1 MSAQWLAAT
10 LVPAV
15 VAFLAIAALRRSPL
29 AARLVDRPNERSLHT
44 VPTPRVGGLGLL
56 AGALPVAAALAGA
69 QLGALIA
76 CAAALALL
84 SFADDLRSLPVNVRL
99 PGHCVAAGVAVLAI
113 ASPAPGFAGLGVA
126 GAIALALMLVWTT
139 NLFNFM
145 DGADGLAGGMAAIG
159 FGTLAFAASGPHA
172 PAIALA
178 CAALASASA
187 VFLVFNFPPARV
199 FLGDAGSIPLGFLA
213 GSIGAAG
220 AIAHAWP
227 AWFPALVF
235 APFIVDA
242 SITLLARLARGER
255 IWVAHR
261 EHAYQRIALAGWPRR
276 RLALAAWALMAAV
289 SASAVLALRA
299 GGMLQCGIL
308 AFWVVALVSLVLG
321 ARRRIPPA
329 ADRSRG
335 GERLGSP
342 GR

>member
-1 MSAQWLAAT
+1 MSPAWLVAIA
-10 LVPAV
+10 VPAL
-15 VAFLAIAALRRSPL
+15 VAAFTIEALRRSGF

-44 VPTPRVGGLGLL
+44 VPTPRVGGLGVL
-56 AGALPVAAALAGA
+56 AGAVPVAVVLSGA
-69 QLGALIA
+69 QFGVLLA
-76 CAAALALL
+76 CAAALGAL
-84 SFADDLRSLPVNVRL
+84 SYADDVKSLPIQVRL

-113 ASPAPGFAGLGVA
+113 ASPSPGFAGLGWMA
-126 GAIALALMLVWTT
+126 ALALAAALVWMT

-187 VFLVFNFPPARV
+187 GFLVFNFPPARV

-242 SITLLARLARGER
+242 SLTLLGRLARGER

-261 EHAYQRIALAGWPRR
+261 EHAYQRLALAGWPRR
-276 RLALAAWALMAAV
+276 RLALSAWALMAAV

-321 ARRRIPPA
+321 ARHRIPPA
-329 ADRSRG
+329 TDRSRG
-335 GERLGSP
+335 GERPGSP